1 MLDSWQGA
9 DGPVEVIADSNQRRY
24 LVRADAPC
32 LLVLGEVF
40 YPWWRATLDDAEV
53 EIARVNHAMLGIAVP
68 AGSHVIRLRLAPRSV
83 QLGGALTLI
92 SLLAWAAVLVSTR
105 V

>member
-1 MLDSWQGA
+1 VLEGWQGG
-9 DGPVEVIADSNQRRY
+9 DGSAEVVADSDQRRY

-40 YPWWRATLDDAEV
+40 YPWWRATLDDADA
-53 EIARVNHAMLGIAVP
+53 EIARVNHAMLGVAVP
-68 AGSHVIRLRLAPRSV
+68 AGTHVIRLRLTPRSV

-92 SLLAWAAVLVSTR
+92 SLLAWAAVVVSVR
-105 V
+105 M